1 MSKQTS
7 YEKKLEDAAETAM
20 RIGAGVLT
28 ATAFLVS
35 TERLMHLN
43 HHDAAA
49 LGSGQHAAAETQ
61 PARAEGA
68 RETARLPEEY
78 DVGLRA
84 PYTSG
89 A

>member
-7 YEKKLEDAAETAM
+7 YEKKLITAGETAL
-20 RIGAGVLT
+20 RAGAWLLT
-28 ATAFLVS
+28 ATAMLAATEKLHHIDAHAPS
-35 TERLMHLN
+35 TAHSS
-43 HHDAAA
+43 HY
-49 LGSGQHAAAETQ
+49 SAEVQ

-78 DVGLRA
+78 DVGLCA
-84 PYTSG
+84 PNISG